1 LGVKPLDA
9 HMFVFFY
16 AVLSSVTPPVCV
28 GAYTAAGLAGADP
41 NKTAFTGVKL
51 ALPGFIVPFIFV
63 LAPEILLTN
72 VTNWLVTI
80 QALISAVVGVFLLSV
95 GTENYFMAP
104 LHWYERILAIGG
116 AIALLYPGTLS
127 DVGGM
132 AVLVL
137 LWVLTKAR
145 AKKA

>member
-1 LGVKPLDA
+1 MV
-9 HMFVFFY
+9 
-16 AVLSSVTPPVCV
+16 
-28 GAYTAAGLAGADP
+28 
-41 NKTAFTGVKL
+41 
-51 ALPGFIVPFIFV
+51 
-63 LAPEILLTN
+63 
-72 VTNWLVTI
+72 
-80 QALISAVVGVFLLSV
+80 LLSV